1 MNQHMHQKRPEPW
14 EWAFVA
20 TLVVGV
26 LVSYVLWG
34 GMS

>member
-1 MNQHMHQKRPEPW
+1 MGGHMQQKRPEPW

-20 TLVVGV
+20 TIVAGV
-26 LVSYVLWG
+26 LVTYVLWG

>member
-1 MNQHMHQKRPEPW
+1 MGGHMHQKRPEPW
-14 EWAFVA
+14 EWGFVL

-26 LVSYVLWG
+26 CATYVLWG